1 MTIPRSI
8 LFVCLGNIC
17 RSLSA
22 EAVMRAKLTNFLPDV
37 YLDSAGTAGYHIGNP
52 PDPRAIATGESLGFE
67 LSRLRAR
74 QVSLEDFYEFELIF
88 AMDDTNLSD
97 LQTLK
102 TTAMMH
108 ANGRDMAKLSLF
120 DPEGRSVADPY
131 YGDEQDFEQMYT
143 HLQQIADRYI
153 TVWQLDHQDSLAAD

>member
-17 RSLSA
+17 RSPSA

-52 PDPRAIATGESLGFE
+52 PDPRAITTGESLGFE

-108 ANGRDMAKLSLF
+108 AYLIQKVGRLLTLIMAMSKILSKCTPIFSKLPIGISRYGSLIIKIHWLRI
-120 DPEGRSVADPY
+120 DLSNLLP
-131 YGDEQDFEQMYT
+131 
-143 HLQQIADRYI
+143 L
-153 TVWQLDHQDSLAAD
+153 

>member
-17 RSLSA
+17 RSPSA
-22 EAVMRAKLTNFLPDV
+22 EAVMCAKLTNFLPDV

-52 PDPRAIATGESLGFE
+52 PDPRAITTGESLGFK
-67 LSRLRAR
+67 LSQLRAR